1 MELRF
6 VNREGDALVF
16 ETADGQRLTAT
27 IDDAIKDALKKVSP
41 EVNRSVSPKE
51 VQTAIRAGESLGD
64 LAARLGV
71 PEEVIEPFASP
82 ILDELRFVLQTA
94 LSVSLSAGNRMR
106 SFEELV
112 QEVYPGSTFSIRKE
126 GDYWVLSSGNSLRWH
141 FDPKQRVLE
150 PVSESARDFA
160 KSIGAEREVVRQTVR
175 PVHPAAVENNPV
187 LEQDQN
193 PAPEASQPSASV
205 HDLVQ
210 ELRARRTP
218 EEIKPASAKGRASL
232 PSWDEIVLGTGK
244 SESETDQRDS

>member
-6 VNREGDALVF
+6 VNREGDSLVF

-27 IDDAIKDALKKVSP
+27 IDDAIREALKRVNP
-41 EVNRSVSPKE
+41 EVSRSVSPKE
-51 VQTAIRAGESLGD
+51 VQTAIRSGESVGD

-94 LSVSLSAGNRMR
+94 LAVSLSAGSRMR

-112 QEVYPGSTFSIRKE
+112 QEVYPGSTFTIRKD
-126 GDYWVLSSGNSLRWH
+126 GDNWVLNSGNSLKWH

-150 PVSESARDFA
+150 PVSESAKDFA
-160 KSIGAEREVVRQTVR
+160 KTIGAEREVVRQTVR
-175 PVHPAAVENNPV
+175 PVHPAAVEPAMPK
-187 LEQDQN
+187 EQIADTSS
-193 PAPEASQPSASV
+193 EANQPSASV

-210 ELRARRTP
+210 ELRARRAP

-244 SESETDQRDS
+244 SDVETDQRDS